1 MTTKIATIL
10 LILIGSYNSALS
22 FLGNFHRSPEFL
34 ALLSPYARVFVQPG
48 FFYRK
53 SLLLED
59 DKGRKTM
66 VSYNAVDD
74 PPSSRMLYMV
84 SQFSDKIPQKDLEQL
99 VNFEIFQNKSKI
111 VPENTKIKK
120 VSLVWQNNRKWDWQC
135 P

>member
-1 MTTKIATIL
+1 
-10 LILIGSYNSALS
+10 
-22 FLGNFHRSPEFL
+22 
-34 ALLSPYARVFVQPG
+34 
-48 FFYRK
+48 
-53 SLLLED
+53 
-59 DKGRKTM
+59 M
-66 VSYNAVDD
+66 VSYNAGDD